1 MVQIFGACGELLDF
15 DAWGCKVMGDR
26 PTDGN
31 GRIIICRTDVSAYHR
46 QTAAKSATSR
56 EFWPLRPSSRARC
69 LRLPPTSSTSSSC
82 NARMVASGFKGSR
95 GGSKCPFS
103 ITSFWWGLHTHRIK
117 CDCLHSSCAVRGIHD
132 TAVIVIDV
140 VLVLVRLKHFS
151 NKIGRFYRTL
161 ATPSAARRA
170 RGLAPPLARGR
181 SRWSRHP
188 LSTLVAMLVAR
199 LPVPA
204 QGVSQPPFEARGVV
218 KFAQACGLT
227 DTQGCCVSAQ
237 GRCVSARR
245 AAVPSA

>member
-1 MVQIFGACGELLDF
+1 MPILDYVILVGSPHSPYKMRLL
-15 DAWGCKVMGDR
+15 AL
-26 PTDGN
+26 
-31 GRIIICRTDVSAYHR
+31 
-46 QTAAKSATSR
+46 Q
-56 EFWPLRPSSRARC
+56 LRCAR
-69 LRLPPTSSTSSSC
+69 
-82 NARMVASGFKGSR
+82 
-95 GGSKCPFS
+95 
-103 ITSFWWGLHTHRIK
+103 
-117 CDCLHSSCAVRGIHD
+117 D